1 MYTWSNTPL
10 VLLFESTQIDHS
22 MDKGAVFI
30 VKCLQAFCIVV
41 AAEIGIFQIVQVTAD
56 PPDQLV
62 REDRI
67 KVRTDVCMIAP
78 RILQDQLI
86 TIVENGEMYHLLF
99 VD

>member
-41 AAEIGIFQIVQVTAD
+41 AAESLKTFF
-56 PPDQLV
+56 
-62 REDRI
+62 RSSR
-67 KVRTDVCMIAP
+67 
-78 RILQDQLI
+78 
-86 TIVENGEMYHLLF
+86 
-99 VD
+99 

>member
-1 MYTWSNTPL
+1 
-10 VLLFESTQIDHS
+10 

-30 VKCLQAFCIVV
+30 VKCLQAFGIVV
-41 AAEIGIFQIVQVTAD
+41 AAVIGIFQIVQVTAD
-56 PPDQLV
+56 SLDQLV

-78 RILQDQLI
+78 RILQGQLF

>member
-56 PPDQLV
+56 PLDQLV

-67 KVRTDVCMIAP
+67 KVGNRRLYDSASDSSGTAFYDC
-78 RILQDQLI
+78 
-86 TIVENGEMYHLLF
+86 
-99 VD
+99 

>member
-1 MYTWSNTPL
+1 
-10 VLLFESTQIDHS
+10 

-41 AAEIGIFQIVQVTAD
+41 AAVIGIFQIVQVTAD
-56 PPDQLV
+56 PLDQLV

-78 RILQDQLI
+78 RILQEQLFLYYRFRSRLQFRI
-86 TIVENGEMYHLLF
+86 QGCMGHYSF
-99 VD
+99 GFY

>member
-1 MYTWSNTPL
+1 MYIWSSTPL

-41 AAEIGIFQIVQVTAD
+41 AAESGIFQIVQVTAD
-56 PPDQLV
+56 PLDQLV

-67 KVRTDVCMIAP
+67 KVRTDVCVIAT
-78 RILQDQLI
+78 RILQEQLF
-86 TIVENGEMYHLLF
+86 TIVENGELYHLML